1 MVATVRLMIRRTSV
15 VVAWGAAGVALA
27 GALIVGAFAVAGTTL
42 TEPATPIRVSAP
54 ALTPAPSASHET
66 DAAGTRSSSSR
77 SANPTSGGTDDRT
90 GTGLATVSATG
101 TSTDDA
107 GGVTGTDTG
116 SGGPEGDD

>member
-54 ALTPAPSASHET
+54 ALTPDPSTSHET
-66 DAAGTRSSSSR
+66 DAAGAGSSSS
-77 SANPTSGGTDDRT
+77 SSDNPTNGSTDHRSGSGS
-90 GTGLATVSATG
+90 ATVSATG
-101 TSTDDA
+101 TSSDDA
-107 GGVTGTDTG
+107 GGANGTDTG
-116 SGGPEGDD
+116 SGGLEGDD

>member
-1 MVATVRLMIRRTSV
+1 MIRRTAV

-66 DAAGTRSSSSR
+66 DAAGAGSSSSR
-77 SANPTSGGTDDRT
+77 TANPTGAGTDDQS
-90 GTGLATVSATG
+90 GIGSATTSATG
-101 TSTDDA
+101 TPTDDA
-107 GGVTGTDTG
+107 SGITGTDTG